1 MNKIKSFLLRGT
13 IFAGFGPLIYA
24 LVILV
29 IDLTGVDPMLNGLVV
44 FKGFISTYLLAFIV
58 SGMSIIWKE
67 ERLGFALQMAIHA
80 SFIYAC
86 YLVTYLINGWLN
98 INFIQILFFTIIFIL
113 GYGII
118 WIMIY
123 LIERNKVNKLNK
135 QLK

>member
-118 WIMIY
+118 WIVIY